1 MVDTITTPVANKP
14 SSYVEWG
21 PVFAGAVG
29 AAAIS
34 FLLLSFG
41 SAIGLTTVSPW
52 PNSGLPLA
60 VVAILAALWLL
71 VVQVG
76 SFAAGGYL
84 AGRLRA
90 PIGDRASSER
100 HFRDGAHGF
109 LVWGLG
115 TLLGIIALAIAS
127 GGLLSI
133 GAGVASNVAGGVAQG
148 AASNPGL
155 GSPAEIATDLLLR
168 PASMAAPATT
178 STNPPSGPSTT
189 DPRPELN
196 RLYARSLVTGSLAQS
211 DSSYLAGL
219 VAARTGLPPKEAQQR
234 VDEAFAAGQ
243 QAITKIRQAADSA
256 RRSAALAG
264 FATAASLLI
273 SLVAATAAAGSGGR
287 HRDEGQV
294 GQMFWSERLW

>member
-1 MVDTITTPVANKP
+1 MVDTIIAPVANKP

-21 PVFAGAVG
+21 PVVAGAVS

-41 SAIGLTTVSPW
+41 SAIGLTAVSPW
-52 PNSGLPLA
+52 PNSGLPVA

-90 PIGDRASSER
+90 PIGDKVSSER

-109 LVWGLG
+109 LVWGVG
-115 TLLGIIALAIAS
+115 TLLGVIALAIAT

-133 GAGVASNVAGGVAQG
+133 GAGVASNVAGSVAQG
-148 AASNPGL
+148 AASNPALGL
-155 GSPAEIATDLLLR
+155 PAEIATDLLLR
-168 PASMAAPATT
+168 PASLAAPATSPPPSAA
-178 STNPPSGPSTT
+178 STN
-189 DPRPELN
+189 DRQPELN
-196 RLYARSLVTGSLAQS
+196 RLFARSLVAGNLAEN

-219 VAARTGLPPKEAQQR
+219 VAARTGLPPEEAGQR
-234 VDEAFAAGQ
+234 VNEAFAAGQ
-243 QAITKIRQAADSA
+243 QAIDEVRQSADAA

-264 FATAASLLI
+264 FAAAASLLI
-273 SLVAATAAAGSGGR
+273 SLVAATAAAGLGGR
-287 HRDEGQV
+287 HRDEGQA